1 MAKSNQ
7 RKDADEEHD
16 KEVAVG
22 GDSSSEPLMKT
33 PEVMSYLKISRT
45 KLWQLVK
52 EGGLPAYR
60 IGGDFRYRKSEIDAW
75 LEAQRHVPDTGGSQ
89 GKE

>member
-1 MAKSNQ
+1 MANSKQ
-7 RKDADEEHD
+7 RKDAADETD
-16 KEVAVG
+16 KVSTASG
-22 GDSSSEPLMKT
+22 YPPSEPLMKT
-33 PEVMSYLKISRT
+33 PEVMDYLKVSRT

-75 LEAQRHVPDTGGSQ
+75 LQAQRHLPGTAG
-89 GKE
+89 